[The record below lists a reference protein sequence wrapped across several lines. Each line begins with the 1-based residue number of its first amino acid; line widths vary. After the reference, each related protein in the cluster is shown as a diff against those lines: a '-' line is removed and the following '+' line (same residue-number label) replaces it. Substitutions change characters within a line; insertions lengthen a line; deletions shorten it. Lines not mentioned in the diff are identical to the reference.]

1 MDISEI
7 VKNYRKSHG
16 LSMDA
21 FAKQCGVSKAY
32 IGFIES
38 GVNPKTGKPIV
49 PTIETVKK
57 MATGMRI
64 SLDEFVRMMDDNSM
78 INVGDN
84 VDIPLPHEEP
94 VRDILIYGALSCGT
108 GLFVE
113 DEVIGHVSVPL
124 AMLPSRSAEYFAQ
137 YASGDSM
144 EGVGIFDGDL
154 LVFEKT
160 AALDNGQIGC
170 FCIDENIAT
179 CKKFSRIGGS
189 VMLMPANDKYQPI
202 IISPENECFR
212 ILGRQVLRMGK

>member
-1 MDISEI
+1 MTLNEKLKARRLALGLTLEDVGNYVGVGKSTVRKWETGAIKDMKRSQIAKYAEI
-7 VKNYRKSHG
+7 
-16 LSMDA
+16 L
-21 FAKQCGVSKAY
+21 
-32 IGFIES
+32 
-38 GVNPKTGKPIV
+38 
-49 PTIETVKK
+49 
-57 MATGMRI
+57 RI
-64 SLDEFVRMMDDNSM
+64 SPAVILGIDDT
-78 INVGDN
+78 NVT
-84 VDIPLPHEEP
+84 VSLPHEEP

-113 DEVIGHVSVPL
+113 DEVIGHVSIPL
-124 AMLPSRSAEYFAQ
+124 AMLPSKSAEYFAQ

-170 FCIDENIAT
+170 FCIDENVAT